1 MAGYTGGG
9 GGGGGGAPT
18 DAQYVTLATDGGLA
32 NERVLTA
39 GTGISL
45 TDGGAGGNLTI
56 ANTVAAGAPPAADYV
71 TLSTDGG
78 LSNERVLTAGTGISL
93 TDGGAGG
100 NLTIANTVAAGAP
113 SAAQYVTLAT
123 DGGLANERVL
133 TAGTGISL
141 TDGGAGGNLTIAAT
155 ASGGGGKVL
164 QIVHAAFNGLFT
176 TSSTSYVDVAAG
188 GNTLQATIT
197 PSAATS
203 TILIQVSINTSQT
216 NGGSSLFR
224 VFDGSAAVAGGVKD
238 AAQANQESGVLHV
251 ASSVSTPHGYAVPF
265 GYAVVVKDSPATTSA
280 ITYTVEA
287 KCTAAIDP
295 VYVNRNSRN
304 GNYIQDSPGTSTIT
318 LFEIGV

>member
-9 GGGGGGAPT
+9 GSGGGGGGAPT

-32 NERVLTA
+32 N
-39 GTGISL
+39 
-45 TDGGAGGNLTI
+45 D
-56 ANTVAAGAPPAADYV
+56 
-71 TLSTDGG
+71 
-78 LSNERVLTAGTGISL
+78 RVLTAGTGISL

-113 SAAQYVTLAT
+113 SAAQYITLAT

-155 ASGGGGKVL
+155 GGGGGGGKVL

-216 NGGSSLFR
+216 NGGASLFR

-238 AAQANQESGVLHV
+238 ASQANQESGVLHV

-287 KCTAAIDP
+287 KCTQSIDP

-304 GNYIQDSPGTSTIT
+304 GNHLQDTPGTSTIT